1 MIVYSDIKRQFV
13 NDVKDNSI
21 ADKILD
27 AIKMRGLNAGH
38 EKEYSSWQNSM
49 QFMRNIVDD
58 SEIDDEVRIC
68 IEYNIPLTSKR
79 VDFIIAGADSTG
91 KENIVIVELK
101 QWQKAEVVADDMHY
115 CVRTF
120 VANSDRIVCH
130 PSYQA
135 YSYSCFLKNYSQSLE
150 KPCARDPRSP
160 VPLTLAVQNSLTL

>member
-1 MIVYSDIKRQFV
+1 MIVYNDIKRQFV

-38 EKEYSSWQNSM
+38 EKEYASWQNSM
-49 QFMRNIVDD
+49 HFMRDIVDN

-79 VDFIIAGADSTG
+79 VDFIIAGADTDG
-91 KENIVIVELK
+91 KDNIVIVELK
-101 QWQKAEVVADDMHY
+101 QWQKAEVVSDDMHY
-115 CVRTF
+115 CVKTY
-120 VANSDRIVCH
+120 VANSNRIVCH

-135 YSYSCFLKNYSQSLE
+135 YSYSCFLRNKSHSMCIPSQLS
-150 KPCARDPRSP
+150 A
-160 VPLTLAVQNSLTL
+160 